1 MPASSNN
8 LSALRRASRGHPPGC
23 LRRRL
28 CAAAAGL
35 LLAAGLPALV
45 RGAETPAA
53 RPIAVVPATTATAIT
68 TSPGA
73 ASTAPLK
80 TIVMLD
86 FELIDDTLETAKDA
100 AQKARL
106 AMISQQ
112 LRAAF
117 AENRLYQVLDNAPAA
132 ALIEDLS
139 GRFALHDCNG
149 CDVDIGKAL
158 KADRVMTAWVQKV
171 SNLILNVNIQIRD
184 VRSGLIML
192 NKSVDIRSNTDESWT
207 RGIRYMVRSMIEKN
221 QGNR

>member
-8 LSALRRASRGHPPGC
+8 LPAVRRPSPLRRGALPGFTAP
-23 LRRRL
+23 LI
-28 CAAAAGL
+28 AL
-35 LLAAGLPALV
+35 LLAAAVPGAV
-45 RGAETPAA
+45 QGAETPPAT
-53 RPIAVVPATTATAIT
+53 PAVAATTATAA
-68 TSPGA
+68 TSA
-73 ASTAPLK
+73 TVAIAAPLK

-106 AMISQQ
+106 GMISQQ

-117 AENRLYQVLDNAPAA
+117 AENKLYQVLDNAPAA

-192 NKSVDIRSNTDESWT
+192 NKSVDIRSNTDDSWS

>member
-1 MPASSNN
+1 MPASSNS
-8 LSALRRASRGHPPGC
+8 LFSRRRAWPQ
-23 LRRRL
+23 RL
-28 CAAAAGL
+28 STLPRFTVPLTAVLLAVAAAV
-35 LLAAGLPALV
+35 PAH
-45 RGAETPAA
+45 GAETLPAM
-53 RPIAVVPATTATAIT
+53 PAVGATAATAAPLATPAT
-68 TSPGA
+68 A
-73 ASTAPLK
+73 AATAPLK
-80 TIVMLD
+80 TIAMLD

-106 AMISQQ
+106 GMISQQ

-117 AENRLYQVLDNAPAA
+117 ADNKLYQVLDNAPAA
-132 ALIEDLS
+132 ALIDDLS
-139 GRFALHDCNG
+139 ARFALHDCNG

-192 NKSVDIRSNTDESWT
+192 NKSVDIRSNTDDSWS

>member
-8 LSALRRASRGHPPGC
+8 PSAIRLRAGLKAS
-23 LRRRL
+23 
-28 CAAAAGL
+28 AIGL
-35 LLAAGLPALV
+35 LLAAAAVPALV
-45 RGAETPAA
+45 QGAEAP
-53 RPIAVVPATTATAIT
+53 VVM
-68 TSPGA
+68 PGA
-73 ASTAPLK
+73 AAPAAPAIPAKTGAPLK
-80 TIVMLD
+80 TIAMLD

-106 AMISQQ
+106 TMISQQ

-117 AENRLYQVLDNAPAA
+117 AENNFYQVLDNAPAA
-132 ALIEDLS
+132 ALIDDLS
-139 GRFALHDCNG
+139 NRFALHDCNG

-192 NKSVDIRSNTDESWT
+192 NKSVDIRSNTDESWS
-207 RGIRYMVRSMIEKN
+207 RGIKYMVRSMVEKN
-221 QGNR
+221 QANR

>member
-8 LSALRRASRGHPPGC
+8 LPAVWRPSPLRWGALPGFTAP
-23 LRRRL
+23 LV
-28 CAAAAGL
+28 AL
-35 LLAAGLPALV
+35 LLAAAVSGAV
-45 RGAETPAA
+45 QGAETPPATPAVAA
-53 RPIAVVPATTATAIT
+53 TATTAATPATAAT
-68 TSPGA
+68 A
-73 ASTAPLK
+73 AIAVPLK

-100 AQKARL
+100 AQKTRL

-117 AENRLYQVLDNAPAA
+117 AENKLYQVLDNAPAA

-192 NKSVDIRSNTDESWT
+192 NKSVDIRSNTDDSWS

>member
-1 MPASSNN
+1 MPASLNN
-8 LSALRRASRGHPPGC
+8 LSGRMRAC
-23 LRRRL
+23 LK
-28 CAAAAGL
+28 ASMIGL
-35 LLAAGLPALV
+35 LLAAAAPTLV
-45 RGAETPAA
+45 QGAETSAQRQGTP
-53 RPIAVVPATTATAIT
+53 VPATT
-68 TSPGA
+68 G
-73 ASTAPLK
+73 APLK
-80 TIVMLD
+80 TIAMLD

-106 AMISQQ
+106 TMISQQ

-117 AENRLYQVLDNAPAA
+117 TENHLYQVLDNAPAA

-171 SNLILNVNIQIRD
+171 SNLILNVNIRIRD
-184 VRSGLIML
+184 VRTDLVVV

-207 RGIRYMVRSMIEKN
+207 RGINYMVRSMVEKN
-221 QGNR
+221 QANR